1 MKKIIYLIFFY
12 FLINSSLS
20 NANENIVFIDM
31 NLILEKSHQGK
42 KILDKLSAINEENK
56 KQFRN
61 KESSLEKER
70 DEIKKLKNIIS
81 NEEYNKKV
89 SLFQK
94 KVELYNEEKKKIIK
108 SLETR
113 KKEELDIFFKN
124 LNKIMN
130 VYMKENSI
138 NIILDKKNV
147 VMASVKNDISNEI
160 IELINK

>member
-1 MKKIIYLIFFY
+1 MKKIIYLLFFY

-31 NLILEKSHQGK
+31 NLILEKSNQGK
-42 KILDKLSAINEENK
+42 IILDKLNTINEENK
-56 KQFRN
+56 KKFSNQ
-61 KESSLEKER
+61 ESILEKER

-81 NEEYNKKV
+81 SEEYNKKV

-94 KVELYNEEKKKIIK
+94 KVALYNEEKKKIVK

-113 KKEELDIFFKN
+113 KKKELDIFFKN

-138 NIILDKKNV
+138 SIILDKKNV
-147 VMASVKNDISNEI
+147 VMASIKNDISNEI